1 MIIPNFPSDLLEEHQ
16 RWHHVNHVTNN
27 NPPPIGWGD
36 RFLSFH
42 RQYIRKVLSWYQSQG
57 YDMRLV
63 QPWTEVPQGIRMSPC
78 YDRNAEMR
86 LRFQPQSFAT
96 SDEMG
101 RYLER
106 LHACIHDVGSV
117 LFNEPILQD
126 LDLAP
131 RSTYFYN
138 IHGMIDNWYSNW
150 ERAMG
155 GGMPPQQGFQSAP
168 PGFPGMMSGMQ
179 QGMPGPG
186 FMPGMQQGMPGPGFM
201 PGMQQGMPGPGFMP
215 GMQQGM
221 PGPGFMPGMQQG
233 MPGMPGMGGRTRGPK
248 AGPVNKV
255 KGFTPPTPE
264 SEVVYSSAS
273 RKSPPGAVRKA
284 APGTARKASGGKR
297 RSAAAKPSFVASSR
311 RRK

>member
-1 MIIPNFPSDLLEEHQ
+1 MIIPNFPNDLLEEHQ

-27 NPPPIGWGD
+27 NFPPIGWGD
-36 RFLSFH
+36 RFLNFH

-96 SDEMG
+96 VDELG
-101 RYLER
+101 RYMER

-155 GGMPPQQGFQSAP
+155 GGIPTQQGFQSAL
-168 PGFPGMMSGMQ
+168 PGFPGMTPGMQ
-179 QGMPGPG
+179 QGMQGTG
-186 FMPGMQQGMPGPGFM
+186 FMPGMQQGMPGSGF
-201 PGMQQGMPGPGFMP
+201 
-215 GMQQGM
+215 
-221 PGPGFMPGMQQG
+221 

-248 AGPVNKV
+248 AGPVSKI
-255 KGFTPPTPE
+255 KGITPLTPE
-264 SEVVYSSAS
+264 SEMVYSSAS
-273 RKSPPGAVRKA
+273 RKSTPGAARKA